1 MVALPNSHFVL
12 IELKVVSAG
21 LKINLSPHQYAFH
34 MKHAALGCP
43 TFIVVEVNTK
53 VRAAELLLFTGAQ
66 VLDISK
72 RGIMA
77 DCVGRW
83 PLAKIDWEEF
93 HAKVLQLPKL
103 DA

>member
-1 MVALPNSHFVL
+1 
-12 IELKVVSAG
+12 
-21 LKINLSPHQYAFH
+21 

-43 TFIVVEVNTK
+43 TFVVVEVNTK

-83 PLAKIDWEEF
+83 PLAKIDWQEF
-93 HAKVLQLPKL
+93 HKKILQLPNER
-103 DA
+103 A